1 MSDRIL
7 GKLKEAF
14 AGLALERDSGGVPRL
29 APEQVDDVAAVLA
42 LATEEGWKVRVE
54 GRATWCPPDAP
65 ADLAVTTAAL
75 NAVTS
80 VSPGDLVAT
89 VQAGAALA
97 EVASR
102 LGDEGAWLAWDPPG
116 RPERSIGGI
125 IATATAG
132 PLRHRFGPIKDH
144 LLGCTLVTGDG
155 RVVRPGGTVVKNVA
169 GYDLT
174 RFMAG
179 GFGAFG
185 IITDLNLRLR
195 ALPEADR
202 TLLTHGP
209 RDVLTLAGRH
219 LVESVVD
226 AAAMEL
232 FSTALG
238 ANPDWTLAVR
248 LVGTTD
254 GVEAESTRIGRLTEV
269 GWQTCA
275 PEAARAFWG
284 GTSRAAIAG
293 TVTIRLGVLLEGLD
307 DTMDLVASH
316 LDAGLLSAGAGSGS
330 LRWTGEASLERLQTL
345 RHTLAGREIP
355 VTLERAPWELRQA
368 FGHFG
373 LYREGV
379 GALVGR
385 LRDTFDPG
393 RVLQVSLDAVPDA

>member
-14 AGLALERDSGGVPRL
+14 AGLPLERDAGGVPRL

-54 GRATWCPPDAP
+54 GRSTWCPPDAP
-65 ADLAVTTAAL
+65 ADVAVTTAAL

-97 EVASR
+97 AVASR

-116 RPERSIGGI
+116 HPQRSIGGV

-155 RVVRPGGTVVKNVA
+155 RIVRPGGTVVKNVA

-185 IITDLNLRLR
+185 IITDFNLRLR

-202 TLLTHGP
+202 TVLAHGP
-209 RDVLTLAGRH
+209 RDVLTLAGRQ
-219 LVESVVD
+219 LAESVVD

-232 FSTALG
+232 FSPALG

-248 LVGTTD
+248 LVGTAD
-254 GVEAESTRIGRLTEV
+254 GVEAEAARIGRLTEV
-269 GWQTCA
+269 DWQTRTSD
-275 PEAARAFWG
+275 AARAFWS

-293 TVTIRLGVLLEGLD
+293 SITIRLGVLLEGLD

-330 LRWTGEASLERLQTL
+330 LRWTGEASLDQLQTL
-345 RHTLAGREIP
+345 RHALAAREIP
-355 VTLERAPWELRQA
+355 VTLERAPWELRQP

-393 RVLQVSLDAVPDA
+393 QVLRVALDAVPDA

>member
-1 MSDRIL
+1 MTDRIL

-14 AGLALERDSGGVPRL
+14 AGLALERDAGGVPRL

-54 GRATWCPPDAP
+54 GQATWCPPDAP

-75 NAVTS
+75 AAVTS

-89 VQAGAALA
+89 VQAGATMAA
-97 EVASR
+97 VAGR
-102 LGDEGAWLAWDPPG
+102 LGTDGAWLAWDPPG
-116 RPERSIGGI
+116 HPERSIGGI
-125 IATATAG
+125 IATGTAG

-185 IITDLNLRLR
+185 IITDVNLRLR
-195 ALPEADR
+195 AVPEADR

-209 RDVLTLAGRH
+209 RDVLTRAGRQ

-232 FSTALG
+232 FSPALG
-238 ANPDWTLAVR
+238 ANPEWTLAVR

-254 GVEAESTRIGRLTEV
+254 GVEAEATRIGRLTEV
-269 GWQTCA
+269 GWQ
-275 PEAARAFWG
+275 ARTPDLARGFWS
-284 GTSRAAIAG
+284 GTAQAAIAG

-316 LDAGLLSAGAGSGS
+316 LGAGLLSAGAGSGS
-330 LRWTGEASLERLQTL
+330 LRWTGEASLEQLQAL
-345 RHTLAGREIP
+345 RHALAGREIP
-355 VTLERAPWELRQA
+355 VTLERAPWELRRA

-393 RVLQVSLDAVPDA
+393 KVLQVSLDAVPDA